1 MNELFNCLYLGREK
15 GLDVKVIVNDRVI
28 PIIVTNMETSSLSY
42 EQRIKIKLDGII
54 EQYSSM
60 ESGVSNIPFDMMYE
74 KVIFNEPA
82 TIVIWKDGSKT
93 VVKCQKNDEYDPEKG
108 LALCFMK
115 KALGNNCRSNS
126 CHVTKGEIMPFWKK
140 KKSKQQKS
148 TAKEKPAVGPVKP
161 KQRPSSLPPKYE
173 PPKMPDYIL
182 KKEDA
187 LKTAIN
193 QVYGS
198 KSEKAVTP
206 STVQQKNSDTR
217 KEFLRVFGR
226 LTTRHRAWDVWRDFV
241 VMFACSLSN
250 PVDKSHYDERE
261 KRYLKIINKYNREEQ
276 QLFPE
281 LAAHTVMALEENPEQ
296 DFLGGIF
303 MELGLGDGK
312 NGQFFTPYHICDLM
326 AKITVDDVS
335 KEIEEKGYVTIHDPC
350 CGAGATLIA
359 GVHEVRRQLEKM
371 NLNYQNH
378 VLVVA
383 QDIDE
388 VVALMCYIH
397 LSLLGVAAYIK
408 VGDVFCDP
416 IREGDS
422 TENYWFTMM
431 YFSDV
436 WQTRLLIRRMD
447 DILKGENKD
456 DKH

>member
-1 MNELFNCLYLGREK
+1 MEEKEVETAEIYSQRKTRCWSGKTKTETVFSSAQVRTTEDARLYFE
-15 GLDVKVIVNDRVI
+15 
-28 PIIVTNMETSSLSY
+28 
-42 EQRIKIKLDGII
+42 
-54 EQYSSM
+54 
-60 ESGVSNIPFDMMYE
+60 
-74 KVIFNEPA
+74 
-82 TIVIWKDGSKT
+82 
-93 VVKCQKNDEYDPEKG
+93 
-108 LALCFMK
+108 
-115 KALGNNCRSNS
+115 
-126 CHVTKGEIMPFWKK
+126 
-140 KKSKQQKS
+140 
-148 TAKEKPAVGPVKP
+148 
-161 KQRPSSLPPKYE
+161 
-173 PPKMPDYIL
+173 
-182 KKEDA
+182 KEDA

-359 GVHEVRRQLEKM
+359 GVHEVRRQLEK
-371 NLNYQNH
+371 N
-378 VLVVA
+378 
-383 QDIDE
+383 E
-388 VVALMCYIH
+388 
-397 LSLLGVAAYIK
+397 S
-408 VGDVFCDP
+408 
-416 IREGDS
+416 
-422 TENYWFTMM
+422 
-431 YFSDV
+431 
-436 WQTRLLIRRMD
+436 
-447 DILKGENKD
+447 
-456 DKH
+456 